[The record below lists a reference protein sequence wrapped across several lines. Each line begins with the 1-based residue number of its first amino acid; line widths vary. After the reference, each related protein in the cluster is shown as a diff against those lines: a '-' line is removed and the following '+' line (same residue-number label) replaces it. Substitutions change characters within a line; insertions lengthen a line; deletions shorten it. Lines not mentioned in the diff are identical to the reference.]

1 MTSSVSGVDT
11 YDYND
16 IYELTSVTGSQ
27 THSYAY
33 DGVGN
38 RATADGTAYTVNT
51 LNQYDAVGA
60 QVITYNTNG
69 NLTNDGVNTYT
80 YDEENRLATV
90 DNTSHSASYTY
101 DPFHRRIT
109 KTVDGVTVYFVYDGI
124 DVVAE
129 YDASGDLASEYTYSN
144 AIDEVLTMD
153 RGGNTYYYHYDGTG
167 SVTEITDAS
176 GSVQESYRYDVYGQP
191 SIFDTAGA
199 PLTTSAIGNR
209 YMYTGREWDAETEI
223 YYYRARMY
231 DPVLGRFL
239 QRDPVGYQDSLNL
252 YQYAGNSP
260 TNAFDPMGGRI
271 KWNWGGAW
279 AAIRNNALGFAIT
292 AIGLMILPK
301 AAVAAFMGSA
311 GMKILALAASAG
323 LAWEAQEVLNRFCSK
338 KLYDD
343 PLTTEMIVNVFIGLG
358 SIGLSLL
365 KAAKAGGIA
374 NTVDSGE
381 SMVLG
386 KSGDYTR
393 LADQLGAKKFS
404 VPKDVWNNMSVAER
418 QAANFRSIDR
428 SINRGDSFIF
438 SNNPSEAY
446 LGSGFYNEIQYL
458 KSRGINVDAIPVI
471 KPW

>member
-1 MTSSVSGVDT
+1 
-11 YDYND
+11 
-16 IYELTSVTGSQ
+16 LF
-27 THSYAY
+27 
-33 DGVGN
+33 
-38 RATADGTAYTVNT
+38 TA
-51 LNQYDAVGA
+51 
-60 QVITYNTNG
+60 
-69 NLTNDGVNTYT
+69 
-80 YDEENRLATV
+80 
-90 DNTSHSASYTY
+90 
-101 DPFHRRIT
+101 
-109 KTVDGVTVYFVYDGI
+109 
-124 DVVAE
+124 
-129 YDASGDLASEYTYSN
+129 EYTYADS
-144 AIDEVLTMD
+144 IDEVLTMD
-153 RGGNTYYYHYDGTG
+153 RNGNTYYYHYDGLG
-167 SVTEITDAS
+167 SMTEVTDAA
-176 GSVQESYRYDVYGQP
+176 GAVQESYKYDPYGNP
-191 SIFDTAGA
+191 SIFDSLGS

-209 YMYTGREWDAETEI
+209 YMYTGREWDEESSI

-231 DPVLGRFL
+231 DPAMGRFL

-271 KWNWGGAW
+271 KWNGSGAW
-279 AAIRNNALGFAIT
+279 KAVKNNAKGLVIAAIGYYILPEAALAALSGSFAIQ
-292 AIGLMILPK
+292 
-301 AAVAAFMGSA
+301 
-311 GMKILALAASAG
+311 ILALAGSAG
-323 LAWEAQEVLNRFCSK
+323 LAAQAQEVLNRFCSK
-338 KLYDD
+338 KLCDD

-404 VPKDVWNNMSVAER
+404 VPKDVWNNMSPAER

-428 SINRGDSFIF
+428 SIKRGDSFIF

-446 LGSGFYNEIQYL
+446 PGSAFYNEIQYL
-458 KSRGINVDAIPVI
+458 KSRGINVNAIPVI